1 MDTKAKAQEI
11 YLDTIATMNTF
22 RTPADLM
29 QHGRTGSHT
38 QFGWSGKSHGF
49 GGMDT
54 GQEGQDRGDK
64 IASLIAQ
71 TGAFRSMGDSEAH
84 KAAASKL
91 RECGGLDT
99 IWRKVKCPVIREL
112 PIACYS
118 HGGRHSTDGFLMI
131 PPAESFG
138 GTNEIRVVEAHELIH
153 WTGDR
158 ARLDRRGTRHEALAD
173 MMGNHNGNVIAS
185 ALEEITADAG
195 AYIVLSE
202 LAPDTAAACRSI
214 IAMRCAIHLTAV
226 SMAFKVIGFVDAI
239 HTSAPD
245 KVKRALAHKG
255 GIKAVREIAE
265 SNWDQSLKDGQLV
278 ATLAKFAYQDAAK
291 AADYLLKITGE

>member
-158 ARLDRRGTRHEALAD
+158 ARLDRRSARYDVMTD
-173 MMGNHNGNVIAS
+173 TMGKHNGGVLAH

-195 AYIVLSE
+195 AYIVLSKI
-202 LAPDTAAACRSI
+202 APDTAAACKSLF
-214 IAMRCAIHLTAV
+214 ATRCAVHLTAV
-226 SMAFKVIGFVDAI
+226 STIIKALGLVDAVNK
-239 HTSAPD
+239 HAPPHI
-245 KVKRALAHKG
+245 VAAMGRPG
-255 GIKAVREIAE
+255 GTAAIRELAE
-265 SNWDQSLKDGQLV
+265 SDWRQDKGEGQRV
-278 ATLAKFAYQDAAK
+278 TGLARFAYQDAAY
-291 AADYLLKITGE
+291 AADYLLKMAGE